1 MRNQPSNPQPR
12 ARSLKSS
19 SPQSPL
25 PKFHVPRQRRGI
37 VVVLTG
43 FALVAIFAFVALSVD
58 TGRIVVTEN
67 QMQNA
72 VDAAALAASQEITV
86 AAQEAASE
94 GGSGGSATQAAVAAA
109 RVMAADVAAANGVY
123 VDPATDV
130 QFGTRHYDAATDTWT
145 TVWGTSPY
153 NAVRVTARRTE
164 ADATAPDG
172 EFPLA
177 FGWAV
182 GRSQVPI
189 QASAVAY
196 VEARDLVVCLDWS
209 SSMNNDSSIRSFDT
223 LGQASTEA
231 ALDAMWDA
239 LVAADPRWPNVNL
252 SKFPAG
258 GFGAIN
264 SYYGTYASYDGTSDL
279 FSTLGLDQ
287 PDGNGNSYIPFPQAG
302 RADSGDGLPYNMP
315 SQSSSKTKWRDYIR
329 YVRDN
334 QSGRNAYK
342 SGKPYRYRYG
352 YRSLMDYLQEKKY
365 KAKYS
370 EDLWRTPHYP
380 FHACKE
386 GTTLLLDFMDNLEF
400 GDEVGVVV
408 YYASSKELTEYDDG
422 EVSIDISA
430 DPITGNYATLDTLHR
445 RHQTAPWGGG
455 TGMGYGIK
463 TSREMLDAYRRYGT
477 RPTMLIMTDGRTN
490 KRPSGW
496 SLPGNFDWADW
507 TDYDGDGSADYTTSN
522 SNKQYAFWEATEAI
536 KAGVTLHT
544 MSVGAGADPDI
555 MEAIAFAGGGIF
567 IDVPGGSTIAELEDQ
582 VLAAFDQIA
591 SKVPPARL
599 VYELSTE

>member
-1 MRNQPSNPQPR
+1 MRRQQSNMTQP
-12 ARSLKSS
+12 KS
-19 SPQSPL
+19 
-25 PKFHVPRQRRGI
+25 RQGVI
-37 VVVLTG
+37 VVLTG

-58 TGRIVVTEN
+58 TGRIVLTET

-72 VDAAALAASQEITV
+72 VDASALAASQEITV
-86 AAQEAASE
+86 AAQAAASG

-109 RVMAADVAAANGVY
+109 RLMAAAVAEANDVY
-123 VDPATDV
+123 VDPDTDV
-130 QFGTRHYDAATDTWT
+130 QFGSRHYDVATNAWS
-145 TVWGTSPY
+145 VQWGVSPY
-153 NAVRVTARRTE
+153 NVVRVVARRTE
-164 ADATAPDG
+164 SDTAAPDG
-172 EFPLA
+172 QLPLA

-189 QASAVAY
+189 QTSAVAF

-209 SSMNNDSSIRSFDT
+209 SSMNDDSSIKAFDT
-223 LGQASTEA
+223 LGQSETED

-239 LVAADPRWPNVNL
+239 LVAADPKWPGTNI

-258 GFGAIN
+258 GLGDIDSYFGTHVSGSN
-264 SYYGTYASYDGTSDL
+264 STTATYESL
-279 FSTLGLDQ
+279 HLDD
-287 PDGNGNSYIPFPQAG
+287 PDGQGNSYVPFPQAG
-302 RADSGDGLPYNMP
+302 RADSGNGLPKDMP
-315 SQSSSKTKWRDYIR
+315 SKSDSKTMWRDYIR

-334 QSGRNAYK
+334 EDNRSAYD
-342 SGKPYRYRYG
+342 GDYHHRYG
-352 YRSLMDYLQEKKY
+352 YRSLMDYFQDAQSQY

-386 GTTLLLDFMDNLEF
+386 GTTLLLDFMENLEF

-408 YYASSKELTEYDDG
+408 YYASSKELSQYDDG

-430 DPITGNYATLDTLHR
+430 NPITGDYDTLDTLHR
-445 RHQTAPWGGG
+445 RHQTAHWGGG

-463 TSREMLDAYRRYGT
+463 TSREMLDEHRRYGT

-496 SLPGNFDWADW
+496 SLPGSFDWADW
-507 TDYDGDGSADYTTSN
+507 TDYDGDGNADYIADTT
-522 SNKQYAFWEATEAI
+522 NKEYAFWEATEAI
-536 KAGVTLHT
+536 KGGVTIHT

-555 MEAIAFAGGGIF
+555 MRAIAFAGGGIF
-567 IDVPGGSTIAELEDQ
+567 IDVPGGSTIAELESQ
-582 VLAAFDQIA
+582 VLDAFDQIA

-599 VYELSTE
+599 VFDLGN

>member
-1 MRNQPSNPQPR
+1 MRNHHSNTPPR
-12 ARSLKSS
+12 AQLLRTRA
-19 SPQSPL
+19 
-25 PKFHVPRQRRGI
+25 PKRRGI

-86 AAQEAASE
+86 AAKGAAEA
-94 GGSGGSATQAAVAAA
+94 GGSAADATQAAVASARLIAA
-109 RVMAADVAAANGVY
+109 EVAAANEVFI
-123 VDPATDV
+123 DPDTDV
-130 QFGTRHYDAATDTWT
+130 QFGTRHYNEAADEWT
-145 TVWGTSPY
+145 TVWGTPPY
-153 NAVRVTARRTE
+153 NVVRVAARRTE
-164 ADATAPDG
+164 ADASQPDG

-209 SSMNNDSSIRSFDT
+209 SSMNDDSSIKAFDT

-239 LVAADPRWPNVNL
+239 LVDADPRWPNHSGI
-252 SKFPAG
+252 SKFPSG
-258 GFGAIN
+258 GFGNID
-264 SYYGTYASYDGTSDL
+264 SHYGTYVPYDDSEDIYE
-279 FSTLGLDQ
+279 TLELDQ
-287 PDGNGNSYIPFPQAG
+287 PDGQGNSYVPFPQAG
-302 RADSGDGLPYNMP
+302 RYDNGDGLPKNMP
-315 SQSSSKTKWRDYIR
+315 SRSDSKSKWRSYIK

-334 QSGRNAYK
+334 QYRRNAYK
-342 SGKPYRYRYG
+342 SGHPYRYRYG
-352 YRSLMDYLQEKKY
+352 YRSLMDYFQEKKY
-365 KAKYS
+365 KVKYS

-386 GTTLLLDFMDNLEF
+386 GTTLLLEFMENLEF
-400 GDEVGVVV
+400 GDEVGIAV
-408 YYASSKELTEYDDG
+408 YYSSSRELVELNDG
-422 EVSIDISA
+422 EVNIDLSS
-430 DPITGNYATLDTLHR
+430 DPITSDYATLNTLQR
-445 RHQTAPWGGG
+445 RHQTANWGGS

-490 KRPSGW
+490 QKPSGW
-496 SLPGNFDWADW
+496 SLPHDFDWADW
-507 TDYDGDGSADYTTSN
+507 TDYDGDGDADYSTGS
-522 SNKQYAFWEATEAI
+522 SKKQYAFWEATEAI
-536 KAGVTLHT
+536 RHGVTIHT
-544 MSVGAGADPDI
+544 MAVGAGADPDI
-555 MEAIAFAGGGIF
+555 MQAIAFAGGGIF
-567 IDVPGGSTIAELEDQ
+567 IHVPGGSTIAELEGE
-582 VLAAFDQIA
+582 VLDAFNQIA

-599 VYELSTE
+599 VYELSGE

>member
-1 MRNQPSNPQPR
+1 MRIQQPNTQPR
-12 ARSLKSS
+12 NRS
-19 SPQSPL
+19 
-25 PKFHVPRQRRGI
+25 PKQRRGI
-37 VVVLTG
+37 IVVLTG

-58 TGRIVVTEN
+58 TGRIAVTEN

-86 AAQEAASE
+86 AAQDAASE
-94 GGSGGSATQAAVAAA
+94 GGSAADATQAAVAAA
-109 RVMAADVAAANGVY
+109 RVMAAEVAAANNVY
-123 VDPATDV
+123 IDPATDV
-130 QFGTRHYDAATDTWT
+130 QFGTRHYDVANDVWT

-153 NAVRVTARRTE
+153 NVVRVTARRTG

-189 QASAVAY
+189 RASAVAY

-223 LGQASTEA
+223 LGQSETEA
-231 ALDAMWDA
+231 ALDAMWDS
-239 LVAADPRWPNVNL
+239 LVAADPRWPNNGL
-252 SKFPAG
+252 SKFSAG

-264 SYYGTYASYDGTSDL
+264 SSYGTYAAYDSTSDL
-279 FSTLGLDQ
+279 FVTLGLDQ
-287 PDGNGNSYIPFPQAG
+287 PDGNGNSYIPFPQSG
-302 RADSGDGLPYNMP
+302 RSNNGDGLPYNMP
-315 SQSSSKTKWRDYIR
+315 SASSSETKWRDFIR

-334 QSGRNAYK
+334 QSNRNAYK
-342 SGKPYRYRYG
+342 SGHPYRYRYG

-386 GTTLLLDFMDNLEF
+386 GTTLLLDFMENLEF
-400 GDEVGVVV
+400 GDEVGIAV
-408 YYASSKELTEYDDG
+408 YYSSSRQLTELHDG
-422 EVSIDISA
+422 EVDIDISA
-430 DPITGNYATLDTLHR
+430 DPITGDYATLDTLHR
-445 RHQTAPWGGG
+445 RHQTANWGGS

-477 RPTMLIMTDGRTN
+477 RPTMLIMTDGQTN
-490 KRPSGW
+490 QKPSGW
-496 SLPGNFDWADW
+496 SLPAGFDWDDW
-507 TDYDGDGSADYTTSN
+507 TDYDGDGDADYSTTN
-522 SNKQYAFWEATEAI
+522 SKKQYAFWEATEAI
-536 KAGVTLHT
+536 RRGVTIHT
-544 MSVGAGADPDI
+544 MAVGAGADPDI
-555 MEAIAFAGGGIF
+555 MRAIAFAGDGIF
-567 IDVPGGSTIAELEDQ
+567 VDVPGGSTIAELEDQ
-582 VLAAFDQIA
+582 VLDAFNQIA

-599 VYELSTE
+599 VFELSTP

>member
-1 MRNQPSNPQPR
+1 MRIQPPNSQPR
-12 ARSLKSS
+12 ARLLKSR
-19 SPQSPL
+19 SPS
-25 PKFHVPRQRRGI
+25 QRRGI

-58 TGRIVVTEN
+58 TGRIATTEN

-86 AAQEAASE
+86 AAQDAAGE
-94 GGSGGSATQAAVAAA
+94 GSSAAEATQAAVAAA
-109 RVMAADVAAANGVY
+109 RVMAAEVAAANNVY
-123 VDPATDV
+123 IDPATDV
-130 QFGTRHYDAATDTWT
+130 QFGTRHYDAGTGVWS

-153 NAVRVTARRTE
+153 NVVRVTARRTG
-164 ADATAPDG
+164 ADSSAPDG

-189 QASAVAY
+189 VAAAVAY

-209 SSMNNDSSIRSFDT
+209 SSMNDDSSIKAFDT
-223 LGQASTEA
+223 LGQASTED

-239 LVAADPRWPNVNL
+239 LVTADPRWPNHSGI
-252 SKFPAG
+252 SKFPVD
-258 GFGAIN
+258 GFGDID
-264 SYYGTYASYDGTSDL
+264 SYYGTYVAYDDSSDIYE
-279 FSTLGLDQ
+279 TLDLDQ
-287 PDGNGNSYIPFPQAG
+287 PDGQGNSYVPFPQAG
-302 RADSGDGLPYNMP
+302 RADNGDGLPYNMP
-315 SQSSSKTKWRDYIR
+315 SESSSKSKWRDYIK

-334 QSGRNAYK
+334 QKNRNAYK
-342 SGKPYRYRYG
+342 SGHPYRYRYG

-386 GTTLLLDFMDNLEF
+386 GTSLLLNFMENLEF

-422 EVSIDISA
+422 ELSIDLSS
-430 DPITGNYATLDTLHR
+430 DPITGDYTALNTLHR
-445 RHQTAPWGGG
+445 RHQTANWGGG

-463 TSREMLDAYRRYGT
+463 TSREMLDAHRRYGT
-477 RPTMLIMTDGRTN
+477 RPTMLIMTDGQTN
-490 KRPSGW
+490 KKPSGW
-496 SLPGNFDWADW
+496 SLPGSFNWEDW
-507 TDYDGDGSADYTTSN
+507 TDYDADGIADYSTSN
-522 SNKQYAFWEATEAI
+522 TSKQYAFWEATEAI
-536 KAGVTLHT
+536 RRGVTIHT
-544 MSVGAGADPDI
+544 LSVGAGGDPAI
-555 MEAIAFAGGGIF
+555 MRAIAFAGSGIF

-582 VLAAFDQIA
+582 VLDAFNQIA

-599 VYELSTE
+599 IYELTPE